1 MINERHEGKVMIIV
15 DNQEMD
21 KIDKNKQRIIEQEQN
36 QRNTDKIC
44 KVKTFEDDIESNM
57 NG

>member
-44 KVKTFEDDIESNM
+44 KVKTFEDDMESKM

>member
-21 KIDKNKQRIIEQEQN
+21 KIDKNKQRIIE
-36 QRNTDKIC
+36 
-44 KVKTFEDDIESNM
+44 
-57 NG
+57 

>member
-21 KIDKNKQRIIEQEQN
+21 KIDKNKQGIIE
-36 QRNTDKIC
+36 
-44 KVKTFEDDIESNM
+44 
-57 NG
+57 

>member
-21 KIDKNKQRIIEQEQN
+21 KIDKNKKIIIE
-36 QRNTDKIC
+36 
-44 KVKTFEDDIESNM
+44 
-57 NG
+57 